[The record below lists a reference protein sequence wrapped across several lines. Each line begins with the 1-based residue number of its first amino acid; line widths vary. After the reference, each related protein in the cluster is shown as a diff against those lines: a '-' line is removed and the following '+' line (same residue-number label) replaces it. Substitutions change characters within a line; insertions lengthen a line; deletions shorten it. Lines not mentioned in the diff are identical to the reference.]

1 MKLVRIYII
10 TVIAVASI
18 TAFAASVFIADENA
32 RRITLGETAPVISAA
47 DFLDF
52 LPIR

>member
-1 MKLVRIYII
+1 MKLLRIYII

-32 RRITLGETAPVISAA
+32 RRITLGENSPVISIT
-47 DFLDF
+47 DIINY
-52 LPIR
+52 LPIK